1 LNWKNNLW
9 KLKLIDYNPDPY
21 EMLEFQSK
29 GIRTLSILW
38 NESLEGNLVENKRDA
53 LEHLLHDILHAYCFF
68 KEEKDFILQKNIFRN
83 IQKNIEK
90 FTTYL
95 ENEEFKKNFY
105 YILSDMNSNSAH
117 LLEFLKA
124 IIIQNLKKSMSLKTN
139 ELLPES
145 KILEINELIYSLKE
159 N

>member
-1 LNWKNNLW
+1 
-9 KLKLIDYNPDPY
+9 
-21 EMLEFQSK
+21 
-29 GIRTLSILW
+29 
-38 NESLEGNLVENKRDA
+38 
-53 LEHLLHDILHAYCFF
+53 
-68 KEEKDFILQKNIFRN
+68 
-83 IQKNIEK
+83 
-90 FTTYL
+90 
-95 ENEEFKKNFY
+95 
-105 YILSDMNSNSAH
+105 MNSNSAH